1 MRAVPALRGAWRL
14 SPAAAGLVPGGG
26 TRVGCVPLTA
36 PMGTLDAGTAP
47 EYTSSRLTY
56 GAAAGCRG
64 PKPLPLRPCVAGLGP
79 GVPFRLLLPPRPPLL
94 RGPPLLLRET
104 RTGGSWPPA
113 PCAPAPCAGAPPGWL
128 ARCLACEYACSI
140 KLVI

>member
-56 GAAAGCRG
+56 GAAAGWPVFFVYC
-64 PKPLPLRPCVAGLGP
+64 
-79 GVPFRLLLPPRPPLL
+79 PFLNDHVDRAKWDR
-94 RGPPLLLRET
+94 RYSAST
-104 RTGGSWPPA
+104 
-113 PCAPAPCAGAPPGWL
+113 
-128 ARCLACEYACSI
+128 
-140 KLVI
+140 